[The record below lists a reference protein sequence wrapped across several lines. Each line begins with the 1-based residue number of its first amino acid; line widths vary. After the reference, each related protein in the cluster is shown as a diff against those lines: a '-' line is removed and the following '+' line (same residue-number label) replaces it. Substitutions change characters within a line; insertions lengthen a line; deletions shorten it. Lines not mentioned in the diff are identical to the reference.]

1 MQRNSLFAILFV
13 VTLFI
18 SAGLVCSCSTAEN
31 SDDTPTAVYTL
42 QVNTSISSR
51 AAFPS
56 VDTTLTNFYA
66 YITDSS
72 NSAIIAKTTS
82 TSTAPLSL
90 TFTIL
95 PSTMQ
100 LFVYAYSTEALLT
113 AATASSSPEDS
124 AFASYTTSLAST
136 DFTGTSKALATT
148 LTPIKTTG
156 TGSVSLAVSFPQT
169 IYSGT
174 NDETAISTVKYNLSS
189 TTANDTATAGTYT
202 VAAADIT
209 NGTVKTTFTFSSVSS
224 GKYWLTLQF
233 YSNGTTPFI
242 KQMKLP
248 VNVWQNLST
257 TTWQSEDGTT
267 LSETLALTDADF
279 STHNMK
285 PASISAKFVDSANA
299 EQGTLSWYTTRENQI
314 AADTS
319 TAVDTFTADST
330 YYGTTVT
337 TGGYHAKFTVVLSMQ
352 GQSFAVENTW
362 NTYNASGTPATY
374 TDSGIASSFTT
385 TTETD
390 LTYSGT
396 VPLAFG
402 TNTIKLTV
410 TASDGS
416 TKGIYTFII
425 LNSFEYVSSSSS
437 APAGADGTCADT
449 TNTLS
454 PGTGT
459 ISTPLATVQQ
469 AVYNVIGENN
479 ALKAV
484 VPTYT
489 APFTVFITG
498 AITEAGTTT
507 VNKSLDSYYS
517 MVGIVSTAN
526 ALNLTIAG
534 TTGDSTSDG
543 IDVSA
548 YNTTATT
555 KVRGLFV
562 YENTTSASSAVL
574 LTLKDIYIKG
584 GSIAKN
590 IEAAN
595 SPSGSAILARGGGAL
610 LCNTNVLLKNV
621 IIGSTSTVSDA
632 ATETSCANYASE
644 DGGGIAV
651 VNGVASFDSSCIIR
665 SNYSPATTNGYG
677 GGGLSIWG
685 GSKVTLD
692 GTTVSYNSSKHG
704 GGIYIYNGALSCSG
718 STKIQSNNATYGGGG
733 LYIVLSGASA
743 TLSGTSEISS
753 NTLALSGGTE
763 FYGAG
768 VYLKSGTLTMNGS
781 SKISQNVLPSVTKS
795 FGGGIYITDSDSLAN
810 SGTVT
815 ITSGTVSSNT
825 GATAGGG
832 IYIAGGTL
840 SLSNAAVISGNAL
853 SSGNVNG
860 PQVYIAG
867 DKTNTSSVLI
877 SQPTCILTG
886 GASIANSG
894 TGYTHS
900 VYLSTGKQIKLSGS
914 VSAMASA
921 IVLLPQ
927 SYPSATSAVQVLSAD
942 TAYTLTDTDVAKFS
956 VAPEVV
962 DASTSTTRTWLIADS
977 TKSPLTPGTL
987 YYDGTSTISIVN
999 GIETMVFSNS
1009 SVSVKTGSTVTL
1021 EAPTIGGTT
1030 TAFDTNTVCYI
1041 DGVQLTGTANNDT
1054 TNTKYN
1060 GMMIAYATNNETA
1073 TLTPPTKVGIYT
1085 VSLMVTKDG
1094 TDYSLTFT
1102 LTVTQ

>member
-1 MQRNSLFAILFV
+1 MKTTEWQSSSNGKLSSSALILKDEDFSYSYAKPASV
-13 VTLFI
+13 VVEYYS
-18 SAGLVCSCSTAEN
+18 SASTV
-31 SDDTPTAVYTL
+31 TPTLYT
-42 QVNTSISSR
+42 NAARSTSSS
-51 AAFPS
+51 FDPTTTTTDYYLS
-56 VDTTLTNFYA
+56 NTTLGGQN
-66 YITDSS
+66 
-72 NSAIIAKTTS
+72 
-82 TSTAPLSL
+82 LSL
-90 TFTIL
+90 TVKPAMLGQSFTV
-95 PSTMQ
+95 TNA
-100 LFVYAYSTEALLT
+100 V
-113 AATASSSPEDS
+113 SSYDS
-124 AFASYTTSLAST
+124 
-136 DFTGTSKALATT
+136 
-148 LTPIKTTG
+148 
-156 TGSVSLAVSFPQT
+156 TGSV
-169 IYSGT
+169 
-174 NDETAISTVKYNLSS
+174 TAHHE
-189 TTANDTATAGTYT
+189 
-202 VAAADIT
+202 
-209 NGTVKTTFTFSSVSS
+209 
-224 GKYWLTLQF
+224 
-233 YSNGTTPFI
+233 P
-242 KQMKLP
+242 
-248 VNVWQNLST
+248 
-257 TTWQSEDGTT
+257 
-267 LSETLALTDADF
+267 
-279 STHNMK
+279 
-285 PASISAKFVDSANA
+285 
-299 EQGTLSWYTTRENQI
+299 
-314 AADTS
+314 
-319 TAVDTFTADST
+319 
-330 YYGTTVT
+330 
-337 TGGYHAKFTVVLSMQ
+337 
-352 GQSFAVENTW
+352 
-362 NTYNASGTPATY
+362 
-374 TDSGIASSFTT
+374 SSFTYVSTGFSGLVPLYAGTNTVTVTCTGRDGT
-385 TTETD
+385 TTET
-390 LTYSGT
+390 
-396 VPLAFG
+396 
-402 TNTIKLTV
+402 
-410 TASDGS
+410 
-416 TKGIYTFII
+416 YTFSL
-425 LNSFEYVSSSSS
+425 LNPYYYVDSTNGKDLFSADNATLTSGGGTSSLSLRTIQQAVYSITAENTARRTQNSS
-437 APAGADGTCADT
+437 DT
-449 TNTLS
+449 TNYTIYLN
-454 PGTGT
+454 GT
-459 ISTPLATVQQ
+459 ISTV
-469 AVYNVIGENN
+469 NN
-479 ALKAV
+479 
-484 VPTYT
+484 TDT
-489 APFTVFITG
+489 
-498 AITEAGTTT
+498 
-507 VNKSLDSYYS
+507 SLSSYYS
-517 MVGIVSTAN
+517 MVSIVSTDKS
-526 ALNLTIAG
+526 LNITIAG
-534 TTGDSTSDG
+534 KNGNNTLDG
-543 IDVSA
+543 IDVST
-548 YNTTATT
+548 YNKKATT

-562 YENTTSASSAVL
+562 YEDTTFASSAVL
-574 LTLKDIYIKG
+574 LTLKDIYITG
-584 GSIAKN
+584 GSIATS
-590 IEAAN
+590 IGSAN

-781 SKISQNVLPSVTKS
+781 SQISQNALPSVTKS

-840 SLSNAAVISGNAL
+840 SLSNAADISGNAL

-962 DASTSTTRTWLIADS
+962 DTSPSTTRTWLIADS

-1041 DGVQLTGTANNDT
+1041 DGVQLTDTANNDAA
-1054 TNTKYN
+1054 NTKYN

-1073 TLTPPTKVGIYT
+1073 TLTPPTKAGVYT
-1085 VSLMVTKDG
+1085 VSLIVTKDG

>member
-1 MQRNSLFAILFV
+1 MKQTTIHFTKPILLLLPLLILFAFSCANENQDAQEHDYT
-13 VTLFI
+13 VTI
-18 SAGLVCSCSTAEN
+18 
-31 SDDTPTAVYTL
+31 
-42 QVNTSISSR
+42 NTTVTR

-56 VDTTLTNFYA
+56 VDTSLTYFFAQVVDASNPTTVLSTAKSTTTSISMSFSSYASLMTLTVYG
-66 YITDSS
+66 YDSDTVL
-72 NSAIIAKTTS
+72 NTAAAS
-82 TSTAPLSL
+82 TSPGDTALFCGTVNNLTSSTLAAGAVSVTLS
-90 TFTIL
+90 
-95 PSTMQ
+95 P
-100 LFVYAYSTEALLT
+100 V
-113 AATASSSPEDS
+113 
-124 AFASYTTSLAST
+124 
-136 DFTGTSKALATT
+136 
-148 LTPIKTTG
+148 KTTG
-156 TGSVSLAVSFPQT
+156 TGTISLPIQFPVSPTYPSIPGSSFTIDSVKATLKNVAT
-169 IYSGT
+169 
-174 NDETAISTVKYNLSS
+174 STL
-189 TTANDTATAGTYT
+189 YT
-202 VAAADIT
+202 
-209 NGTVKTTFTFSSVSS
+209 KTFSSSDFPTSGTATITISSLADSLNTEVSKFPS
-224 GKYWLTLQF
+224 GSYSLTLEF
-233 YSNGTTPFI
+233 YKEGNSTTPVRTFFDFLNIWSNMKTTEWQSSSNGKLSSSALILKDEDFSYSYAKPASVTLEYYSSASTVTPTLYTNAARSTSSSFDPTTTTTDYY
-242 KQMKLP
+242 LS
-248 VNVWQNLST
+248 NTTEGGQNLSLT
-257 TTWQSEDGTT
+257 VK
-267 LSETLALTDADF
+267 LA
-279 STHNMK
+279 
-285 PASISAKFVDSANA
+285 
-299 EQGTLSWYTTRENQI
+299 
-314 AADTS
+314 
-319 TAVDTFTADST
+319 
-330 YYGTTVT
+330 
-337 TGGYHAKFTVVLSMQ
+337 MQ
-352 GQSFAVENTW
+352 GQSFTVSNEVSSYDST
-362 NTYNASGTPATY
+362 ATKTIHNEPMSSFY
-374 TDSGIASSFTT
+374 SASSGFFGLVPLYAGTNTVTVTCTGRDGT
-385 TTETD
+385 TTET
-390 LTYSGT
+390 
-396 VPLAFG
+396 
-402 TNTIKLTV
+402 
-410 TASDGS
+410 
-416 TKGIYTFII
+416 YTFSL
-425 LNSFEYVSSSSS
+425 LNPYYYVDSTTGKDLFSDNNKTLTSGGGSSSLPLSTIQQAVYSITAENNARRTQNSS
-437 APAGADGTCADT
+437 DT
-449 TNTLS
+449 TNYTIYLN
-454 PGTGT
+454 GT
-459 ISTPLATVQQ
+459 IST
-469 AVYNVIGENN
+469 
-479 ALKAV
+479 
-484 VPTYT
+484 
-489 APFTVFITG
+489 
-498 AITEAGTTT
+498 
-507 VNKSLDSYYS
+507 VNKTDTSLSSYYS
-517 MVGIVSTAN
+517 MVSIVSTDKP
-526 ALNLTIAG
+526 LNITIAG
-534 TTGDSTSDG
+534 KNGNNTLDG
-543 IDVSA
+543 IDVSK
-548 YNTTATT
+548 YNKNAPTQ
-555 KVRGLFV
+555 VRGLFV
-562 YENTTSASSAVL
+562 YENATSASSAVL
-574 LTLKDIYIKG
+574 LTLKDIYITG
-584 GSIAKN
+584 GSIATS

-677 GGGLSIWG
+677 GGGLSIFG

-753 NTLALSGGTE
+753 NTLALSVGTE

-840 SLSNAAVISGNAL
+840 SLSNAAVISDNAL

-867 DKTNTSSVLI
+867 DKTDTSSVLI

-956 VAPEVV
+956 VVPEVV

-999 GIETMVFSNS
+999 GIETMVFNNS
-1009 SVSVKTGSTVTL
+1009 SVSVKTGNLITL
-1021 EAPTIGGTT
+1021 KAPTIGGTT
-1030 TAFDTNTVCYI
+1030 YPFDANTVCYI
-1041 DGVQLTGTANNDT
+1041 DGVQLTGTANNDAA
-1054 TNTKYN
+1054 NTKYN

-1073 TLTPPTKVGIYT
+1073 TLTPPTKAGVYT
-1085 VSLMVTKDG
+1085 VSLIVTKDG